1 VLIGLSRRQQHV
13 AWVGMATL
21 ALVVGKLLTVDLA
34 EVDTFWRAGLFFVV
48 GAGFLWL
55 STRIPSLTA
64 SAEKVSDDEST
75 AP

>member
-1 VLIGLSRRQQHV
+1 
-13 AWVGMATL
+13 MATL
-21 ALVVGKLLTVDLA
+21 ALVVGKLLTVDLE

-64 SAEKVSDDEST
+64 NAEKASDDEST